1 MKKTVFL
8 MFMLLVTSTYA
19 AEPEIQEIKQ
29 LFHAS
34 AKSKA
39 AADQLLKLL
48 AEVTESSSPLLISYK
63 GAAEMMQAK
72 YAWSPISKFKRFNKG
87 KRLIETAVKKAPD
100 HLEIRFLRLA
110 IQTNLPAFLNYN
122 GDIQNDKSFVL
133 ANLKN
138 TKDKTLKQNIVKY
151 LSNSKYCT
159 AEEKKQLD
167 LELIKYNHG

>member
-8 MFMLLVTSTYA
+8 MFMLLFSNIHA

-29 LFHAS
+29 LFQAS
-34 AKSKA
+34 AKSKSA
-39 AADQLLKLL
+39 ANQLLKLL
-48 AEVTESSSPLLISYK
+48 ADVTESSSPLLISYK

-72 YAWSPISKFKRFNKG
+72 YAWSPVAKVKRFNTG

-100 HLEIRFLRLA
+100 HLEIRFLRFA

-122 GDIQNDKSFVL
+122 DEIQNDKKFVL
-133 ANLKN
+133 THLKT

-151 LSNSKYCT
+151 LSTSKYCT
-159 AEEKKQLD
+159 AEEKKALD
-167 LELIKYNHG
+167 LELLKHNNG

>member
-8 MFMLLVTSTYA
+8 MFMMLFSNVYA
-19 AEPEIQEIKQ
+19 AEPEIQEVKQ
-29 LFHAS
+29 LFQAS
-34 AKSKA
+34 AKSKT

-48 AEVTESSSPLLISYK
+48 AEVTESSSPLLIGYK

-72 YAWSPISKFKRFNKG
+72 YAWSPISKVKRFNNG

-122 GDIQNDKSFVL
+122 DEIQNDKKFVL
-133 ANLKN
+133 THLKT

-151 LSNSKYCT
+151 LSTSKYCT

-167 LELIKYNHG
+167 LELLKHNHG

>member
-8 MFMLLVTSTYA
+8 MFMMLFSNIYA
-19 AEPEIQEIKQ
+19 AEPEIQEVKQ
-29 LFHAS
+29 LFQAS
-34 AKSKA
+34 AKSKT

-48 AEVTESSSPLLISYK
+48 AEVTESSSPLLIGYK

-72 YAWSPISKFKRFNKG
+72 YAWSPISKVKRFNNG

-122 GDIQNDKSFVL
+122 DEIQNDKKFVL
-133 ANLKN
+133 THLKT

-151 LSNSKYCT
+151 LSTSKYCT

-167 LELIKYNHG
+167 LERLKHNHG